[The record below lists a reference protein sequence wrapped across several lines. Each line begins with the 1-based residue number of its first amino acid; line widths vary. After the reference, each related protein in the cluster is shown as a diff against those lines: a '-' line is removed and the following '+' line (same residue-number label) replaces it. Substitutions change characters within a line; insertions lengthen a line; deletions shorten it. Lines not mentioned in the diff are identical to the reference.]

1 MNTNSYKF
9 GLSEPGSVSYYDYSY
24 AYVVGET
31 SAVDGHSRRMENSSA
46 IADEQTTAVHTQQE
60 GNSNS
65 TSQATRVDCKCSIS
79 VGDDFLLNMKI
90 N

>member
-1 MNTNSYKF
+1 MNTNLYKF
-9 GLSEPGSVSYYDYSY
+9 GLSEPGGVSYYDYNN

-31 SAVDGHSRRMENSSA
+31 SVVDGHSRRMENSSA
-46 IADEQTTAVHTQQE
+46 IADEQTTAVHTHQE

-79 VGDDFLLNMKI
+79 VGDEFLLNIKI